1 LLKKKAKEAILK
13 EAEFKT
19 SKGEVALPSSQNG
32 KDDWSYNDKEG
43 GVWFQFIMSKNRAYI
58 QQRISSETLL
68 KAAEMQ
74 LLYVTAPQLESIVSA
89 LR

>member
-32 KDDWSYNDKEG
+32 KDD
-43 GVWFQFIMSKNRAYI
+43 
-58 QQRISSETLL
+58 
-68 KAAEMQ
+68 
-74 LLYVTAPQLESIVSA
+74 
-89 LR
+89 